1 MPEIQE
7 QVEKFKEFIEDNYIE
22 KLQEI
27 VRKGKNSLNLDFQE
41 LAKFDLELS
50 EQLIEEPE
58 DTIKSVE
65 LAIENLDI
73 TKKDIKVRFYNL
85 PKTQLVLVKDLRSSH
100 LNKFIAIEG
109 IVRRATDVR
118 PQVTI
123 AKFECPSCGNTI
135 TIPQIDT
142 KFKEPTRCSCGR
154 KGRFRMLSK
163 ELVDAQGLTIEETP
177 ESLDGG
183 EQPKRLNIFLK
194 EDLVEPRMEKKT
206 TPGSKIRI
214 TGVLKEVPIQLRT
227 GAQSIRYD
235 LMMEANHIEPVEE
248 TFSDIEINEEDEK
261 KIKELARDP
270 KIFEKLT
277 NSIAP
282 SIYGH
287 EKVKEAIVLQ
297 LMGGVKKKKED
308 GTVTRGDMHIL
319 LVGDPGAGKS
329 QILMFVS
336 KAAPKARFVSG
347 KGASGAGLTASVV
360 KDDFLRGWALEA
372 GALVLANGGYC
383 MIDEL
388 DKMTPEDRAAMHEA
402 MEQQRIS
409 ISKANVQATLR
420 AETTVLAAANPKL
433 GRFDPYTPIAS
444 QIDLPPA
451 LINRFDLIFPI
462 RDLPNREKDDKIA
475 SHVLSLQKQPDAMNA
490 EIPVAILRKYIAYV
504 KQKVFPKLTDAAID
518 EIKRFYVELR
528 NMNQFGDAEV
538 KPIPISARQLEAL
551 VRLAE
556 GSARVRL
563 SKKVNRMD
571 AKIAI
576 GLLKHCLMQVGFD
589 YETGTIDIDRIST
602 GITASQRNKIGVIK
616 EIINNLESR
625 IGKTIPIED
634 VIAEAAE
641 KNVDASQVEEVIEKL
656 KREGEIFEPRRGS
669 IQKI

>member
-73 TKKDIKVRFYNL
+73 TKKDIKVRFYSL

-235 LMMEANHIEPVEE
+235 LMMEANHIEPV
-248 TFSDIEINEEDEK
+248 
-261 KIKELARDP
+261 
-270 KIFEKLT
+270 
-277 NSIAP
+277 
-282 SIYGH
+282 
-287 EKVKEAIVLQ
+287 
-297 LMGGVKKKKED
+297 
-308 GTVTRGDMHIL
+308 
-319 LVGDPGAGKS
+319 
-329 QILMFVS
+329 
-336 KAAPKARFVSG
+336 
-347 KGASGAGLTASVV
+347 
-360 KDDFLRGWALEA
+360 
-372 GALVLANGGYC
+372 
-383 MIDEL
+383 
-388 DKMTPEDRAAMHEA
+388 
-402 MEQQRIS
+402 
-409 ISKANVQATLR
+409 
-420 AETTVLAAANPKL
+420 
-433 GRFDPYTPIAS
+433 
-444 QIDLPPA
+444 
-451 LINRFDLIFPI
+451 
-462 RDLPNREKDDKIA
+462 
-475 SHVLSLQKQPDAMNA
+475 
-490 EIPVAILRKYIAYV
+490 
-504 KQKVFPKLTDAAID
+504 
-518 EIKRFYVELR
+518 
-528 NMNQFGDAEV
+528 
-538 KPIPISARQLEAL
+538 
-551 VRLAE
+551 
-556 GSARVRL
+556 
-563 SKKVNRMD
+563 
-571 AKIAI
+571 
-576 GLLKHCLMQVGFD
+576 
-589 YETGTIDIDRIST
+589 
-602 GITASQRNKIGVIK
+602 
-616 EIINNLESR
+616 
-625 IGKTIPIED
+625 
-634 VIAEAAE
+634 
-641 KNVDASQVEEVIEKL
+641 
-656 KREGEIFEPRRGS
+656 
-669 IQKI
+669 

>member
-73 TKKDIKVRFYNL
+73 TKKDIKVRFYSL

-214 TGVLKEVPIQLRT
+214 TAVLKE
-227 GAQSIRYD
+227 
-235 LMMEANHIEPVEE
+235 
-248 TFSDIEINEEDEK
+248 
-261 KIKELARDP
+261 
-270 KIFEKLT
+270 
-277 NSIAP
+277 
-282 SIYGH
+282 
-287 EKVKEAIVLQ
+287 
-297 LMGGVKKKKED
+297 
-308 GTVTRGDMHIL
+308 
-319 LVGDPGAGKS
+319 
-329 QILMFVS
+329 
-336 KAAPKARFVSG
+336 
-347 KGASGAGLTASVV
+347 
-360 KDDFLRGWALEA
+360 
-372 GALVLANGGYC
+372 
-383 MIDEL
+383 
-388 DKMTPEDRAAMHEA
+388 
-402 MEQQRIS
+402 
-409 ISKANVQATLR
+409 
-420 AETTVLAAANPKL
+420 
-433 GRFDPYTPIAS
+433 
-444 QIDLPPA
+444 
-451 LINRFDLIFPI
+451 
-462 RDLPNREKDDKIA
+462 
-475 SHVLSLQKQPDAMNA
+475 
-490 EIPVAILRKYIAYV
+490 
-504 KQKVFPKLTDAAID
+504 
-518 EIKRFYVELR
+518 
-528 NMNQFGDAEV
+528 
-538 KPIPISARQLEAL
+538 
-551 VRLAE
+551 
-556 GSARVRL
+556 
-563 SKKVNRMD
+563 
-571 AKIAI
+571 
-576 GLLKHCLMQVGFD
+576 
-589 YETGTIDIDRIST
+589 
-602 GITASQRNKIGVIK
+602 
-616 EIINNLESR
+616 
-625 IGKTIPIED
+625 
-634 VIAEAAE
+634 
-641 KNVDASQVEEVIEKL
+641 
-656 KREGEIFEPRRGS
+656 
-669 IQKI
+669 